1 MNKIKIAIV
10 DDEKFIRE
18 SLKIILGTDPEI
30 EILGLCGDG
39 NEIYNLC
46 TKKNLNVILMDI
58 RMPLVDG
65 VVSTRNIKRD
75 FPNIKILI
83 LTTFDDD
90 EYIFDALKNGASGYL
105 LKDTSPDIIIDAI
118 KSVNKGSIIIHPKVA
133 ARMLKV
139 SINNQ
144 KKGKA
149 IIQQEYELTNR
160 EINIISFIGGG
171 LSNKEIAEKLY
182 LSEGTIKNHITEI
195 FLKLGLR
202 DRTQIAIFERDNFWE
217 FKC

>member
-1 MNKIKIAIV
+1 MSKIRVAIV

-18 SLKIILGTDPEI
+18 SLKIILSTDSEI
-30 EILGLCGDG
+30 EILGLCGNG
-39 NEIYNLC
+39 AEIYNLC
-46 TKKNLNVILMDI
+46 TQKNLDVILMDI

-65 VVSTRNIKRD
+65 VVSTKNIKKD

-118 KSVNKGSIIIHPKVA
+118 KSVDKGSIIIHPRVA
-133 ARMLKV
+133 EKMLKG

-160 EINIISFIGGG
+160 EINIISCIGNG
-171 LSNKEIAEKLY
+171 LSNKEIAEKIY

-195 FLKLGLR
+195 LLKLKLR
-202 DRTQIAIFERDNFWE
+202 DRTQIAIFQRDNF
-217 FKC
+217 